1 MKKIMMIGKIGCG
14 KTTLSQRL
22 LGEEICYQK
31 TQAIQVVGDDIVD
44 TPGEYLELKQYYN
57 ALTVTAVDAD
67 VILLLFSAIDEQ
79 NAYSPRM
86 SSMFGGKPI
95 IGVITKMDICE
106 NHELVAYG
114 REILQMAGAWEVVE
128 VGFGDQ
134 AGIEKLRERIEH
146 ICDE

>member
-1 MKKIMMIGKIGCG
+1 MKKVMMIGKIGCG

-22 LGEEICYQK
+22 LGEEISYKK

-67 VILLLFSAIDEQ
+67 VILLLFSATDEQ
-79 NAYSPRM
+79 NAFSPRM

-106 NHELVAYG
+106 NHELVKYG
-114 REILQMAGAWEVVE
+114 WEILKMAGAWEVVE

-134 AGIEKLRERIEH
+134 VGIDKLKDRIEN
-146 ICDE
+146 ICVE

>member
-22 LGEEICYQK
+22 LGEDVHYQK

-57 ALTVTAVDAD
+57 ALTVTAVDTD
-67 VILLLFSAIDEQ
+67 VILLLFSATDEQ
-79 NAYSPRM
+79 NAFSPRM
-86 SSMFGGKPI
+86 SSMFGGKPM

-106 NHELVAYG
+106 NPELVESG
-114 REILQMAGAWEVVE
+114 REILTMAGAWEVVE

-134 AGIEKLRERIEH
+134 TGIEKLLDRIEH
-146 ICDE
+146 IGDE

>member
-22 LGEEICYQK
+22 LGEDIHYQK

-57 ALTVTAVDAD
+57 ALTVTAVDTD
-67 VILLLFSAIDEQ
+67 VILLLFSATDEQ
-79 NAYSPRM
+79 NAFSPRM

-95 IGVITKMDICE
+95 IGVITKMDICK
-106 NHELVAYG
+106 NSELVESG
-114 REILQMAGAWEVVE
+114 REILMMAGAWEIVE
-128 VGFGDQ
+128 VGFGDD
-134 AGIEKLRERIEH
+134 AGIDRLLDRIEH
-146 ICDE
+146 IGEK

>member
-22 LGEEICYQK
+22 LGEDIRYQK
-31 TQAIQVVGDDIVD
+31 TQAIQVMGTDIVD

-67 VILLLFSAIDEQ
+67 VILFLFSAIDEQ
-79 NAYSPRM
+79 NAFSPRM

-106 NHELVAYG
+106 SYELAKAG
-114 REILQMAGAWEVVE
+114 QEILKMAGAWEIVE
-128 VGFGDQ
+128 VGFGDDT
-134 AGIEKLRERIEH
+134 GIEKLLDRIEH
-146 ICDE
+146 IGEK